1 MMGVWESEA
10 EIVTSKIEIEES
22 EDVVKVSE
30 NKDEEVYVIK

>member
-1 MMGVWESEA
+1 MMGVWDSEA
-10 EIVTSKIEIEES
+10 EIVTGKIEIEES